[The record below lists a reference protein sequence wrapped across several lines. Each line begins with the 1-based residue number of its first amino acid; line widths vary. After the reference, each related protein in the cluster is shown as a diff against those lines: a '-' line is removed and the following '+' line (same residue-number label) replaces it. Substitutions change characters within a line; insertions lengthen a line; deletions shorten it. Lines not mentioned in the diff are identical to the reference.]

1 MLLKLAG
8 LVLIEIN
15 IRLINV
21 KALSQFTDP
30 RLKTRLTHSL
40 TWPIILGMMDGN
52 LTVLTIADPKKGK
65 MNEYLKA
72 LPSRNK
78 GKNLLANAGF

>member
-1 MLLKLAG
+1 MDIIQVTQGLIPVSPITIYGPSTLFASARLA
-8 LVLIEIN
+8 
-15 IRLINV
+15 R
-21 KALSQFTDP
+21 
-30 RLKTRLTHSL
+30 SL
-40 TWPIILGMMDGN
+40 TCSIILGMMDGN